1 MEFNSQRIIQ
11 KKKKEKIEE
20 QSTFSKILLSSI
32 SLVDF
37 YHLTNFYFFSVYD

>member
-1 MEFNSQRIIQ
+1 MEFNSQRITQ

-20 QSTFSKILLSSI
+20 STFSKILLSSI

-37 YHLTNFYFFSVYD
+37 YHLTNFHFFSVYD